1 MRKNL
6 QNSQNRATCA
16 AIQSGSVTMS
26 KRVTRL
32 QDIARMAGV
41 SVSTASRALND
52 SPAVNRR
59 TKEAI
64 WKLAREHDYPFR
76 GSMPAGPIGA
86 KATVSIVVPR
96 PQGRD
101 PRLSDPFFF
110 ELLSGLGDAARQRDC
125 DIHISHVRPA
135 DYEGLHAA
143 MTTHRAEGVVFVGQS
158 TLHGAYNKLAEADGR
173 FVVWGAELPEQSYC
187 SIGSDNELGGRRAT
201 EHLIRLGRQR
211 IAFLGLTEAPEVA
224 QRYRGYCAAHA
235 AAGLEV
241 DPKLAAPAYF
251 SIESAQGCVE
261 AMISEGRRFD
271 AIVAASDVIALGALK
286 GLKRSGL
293 SCPHDV
299 AVLGYDNISF
309 AAYGTPAL
317 TTVDQDMDKAG
328 RLLLSKLLDRSG
340 RNAASS
346 ERLATDLIIRES
358 CGA

>member
-1 MRKNL
+1 
-6 QNSQNRATCA
+6 
-16 AIQSGSVTMS
+16 MS
-26 KRVTRL
+26 KSITRL
-32 QDIARMAGV
+32 QDLARMAGV

-86 KATVSIVVPR
+86 KATISVVVPR

-110 ELLSGLGDAARQRDC
+110 ELLSGLGDAAREREC

-135 DYEGLHAA
+135 DYDGLHAA

-158 TLHGAYNKLAEADGR
+158 TLHGAYNKLAAADGR
-173 FVVWGAELPEQSYC
+173 FVVWGAELPEQNYC
-187 SIGSDNELGGRRAT
+187 SIGSDNVLGGKRAT
-201 EHLIRLGRQR
+201 EHLIRMGRKR
-211 IAFLGLTEAPEVA
+211 LAFLGLTEAPEIA
-224 QRYRGYCAAHA
+224 QRYRGYCLAQE

-241 DPKLAAPAYF
+241 NEALTASAEF
-251 SIESAQGCVE
+251 SIESAQSCVE
-261 AMISEGRRFD
+261 ALYSEGHRFD
-271 AIVAASDVIALGALK
+271 AIFAASDVIALGAMK
-286 GLKRSGL
+286 GLRRCGL
-293 SCPHDV
+293 ECPSDV
-299 AVLGYDNISF
+299 AVVGYDNISF

-317 TTVDQDMDKAG
+317 TTINQDMATAG

-340 RNAASS
+340 RSAAAS
-346 ERLATDLIIRES
+346 ERLATDLIIRGS

>member
-1 MRKNL
+1 M
-6 QNSQNRATCA
+6 T
-16 AIQSGSVTMS
+16 
-26 KRVTRL
+26 KRITRL

-110 ELLSGLGDAARQRDC
+110 ELLSGLGDAARERDC

-135 DYEGLHAA
+135 DFEGLHAA

-158 TLHGAYNKLAEADGR
+158 TLHGAYNRLTETDGR

-201 EHLIRLGRQR
+201 GHMIRLGRTR

-224 QRYRGYCAAHA
+224 QRYRGYCIAHE
-235 AAGLEV
+235 AAGLSL
-241 DPKLAAPAYF
+241 DSALTSPAHF
-251 SIESAQGCVE
+251 TIESAQACVE
-261 AMISEGRRFD
+261 ALITEGRRFD
-271 AIVAASDVIALGALK
+271 AIMAASDVIALGALK
-286 GLKRSGL
+286 GLKRCGL
-293 SCPHDV
+293 SCPDDV
-299 AVLGYDNISF
+299 AVVGYDNISF
-309 AAYGTPAL
+309 AAYGAPAL
-317 TTVDQDMDKAG
+317 TTIDQDMATAG

-340 RNAASS
+340 RSAAASA
-346 ERLATDLIIRES
+346 RLATDLIVRES